1 MKKYALNDI
10 AYNFKPLEIFQP
22 DPDYK
27 VDEKELQESIK
38 KSRELIARIRS
49 KNYTTKSD
57 IPMSRETEMR

>member
-10 AYNFKPLEIFQP
+10 AYNFKPLEIFQS

-38 KSRELIARIRS
+38 KSRELVARIRS
-49 KNYTTKSD
+49 KNDTTKSD
-57 IPMSRETEMR
+57 IPMSREAEV

>member
-27 VDEKELQESIK
+27 FDEKELQESIK
-38 KSRELIARIRS
+38 KSRELIDHIRS